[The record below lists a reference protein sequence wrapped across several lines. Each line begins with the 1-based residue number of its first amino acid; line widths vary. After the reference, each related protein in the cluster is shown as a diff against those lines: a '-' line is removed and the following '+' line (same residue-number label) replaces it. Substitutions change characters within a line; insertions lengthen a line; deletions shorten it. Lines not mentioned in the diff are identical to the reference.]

1 MNYMNINNSPV
12 YRQPTQYA
20 PSAPAYEQSYTQAP
34 SSNYQAQGFA
44 VYGQR
49 PSGQYGAGMPP
60 MSGFWQNF
68 IKNFPMPKFPPIQ
81 FPWNRG
87 GGYPKPGPA
96 PYPTPGPSPTP
107 RNIGLAIPDGTRPVN
122 QDYRGLTTDQR
133 VAGSKLSA
141 TELGLLHVGG
151 RGLAFTGSR
160 EGIYQSYWT
169 VLEKIQNGEE
179 VSERDKQ
186 AVLEAAAADQK
197 FRRPSGMSFE
207 MGYLRTLSNIT
218 GSENFVNMLQNAPIV
233 RDTGKRLQTPED
245 INPASQ
251 EFVDFQKSIGNK
263 NANLGTLMV
272 LTQWN
277 HDLLDNGSVDGS
289 INVHELAALESDVA
303 LVKSPDGIKYMSAL
317 AENEVADRSFNNS
330 TAKFFGQ
337 AFANAYG
344 TGAAPVTLGM
354 IQQDT
359 ANVARQQGIS
369 VNTVKQVTAATI
381 RNFIDGSK
389 EGWTQGLN
397 LAKSMYKDHPVM
409 AGLNMAGTS
418 VAAIC
423 PYIGGLTANASNAV
437 VGTGNTS
444 SNELPWV

>member
-1 MNYMNINNSPV
+1 MNYVNINNSPV

-20 PSAPAYEQSYTQAP
+20 PSATAYEQSYTQAP

-81 FPWNRG
+81 LPWNRG

-96 PYPTPGPSPTP
+96 PYPKPSPSPTP

-233 RDTGKRLQTPED
+233 RDTGKRLVTPEG

-344 TGAAPVTLGM
+344 TGATPVTLGM

>member
-1 MNYMNINNSPV
+1 
-12 YRQPTQYA
+12 
-20 PSAPAYEQSYTQAP
+20 
-34 SSNYQAQGFA
+34 
-44 VYGQR
+44 
-49 PSGQYGAGMPP
+49 MPP

-96 PYPTPGPSPTP
+96 PYPTPGPAPGPSPTP

-233 RDTGKRLQTPED
+233 RDTGKRLVTPEG

-344 TGAAPVTLGM
+344 TGATPVTLGM